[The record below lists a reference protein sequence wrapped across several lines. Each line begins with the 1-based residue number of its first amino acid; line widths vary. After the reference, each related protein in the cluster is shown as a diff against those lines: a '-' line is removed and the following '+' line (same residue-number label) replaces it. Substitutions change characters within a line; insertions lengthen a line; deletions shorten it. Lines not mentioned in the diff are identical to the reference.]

1 MCVFVC
7 MCVSVC
13 ALASHEIFLKSIT
26 GFWARL
32 RLVLASPSPR
42 SGPGLAWLGQFQR
55 LQQKVFCF
63 LLTVCSFVV
72 VVFVI
77 VVVVVVAFLLYLFVV
92 YFLARIEVQPSCG
105 QKNADDRARPIVCLP
120 LPHSLCLSSLQLSA
134 GEGREWSLSMVSS
147 SRRRRRRCRFAS
159 VPGWHSNC
167 PSSSGAFH
175 SARFFGPHRQRR
187 HCQQER
193 SIRLNGRGHFA
204 LNTQQWEQT
213 VSYMEQ
219 IHRSATAPLVSR
231 STTNGECFPV

>member
-1 MCVFVC
+1 MYEC
-7 MCVSVC
+7 VC
-13 ALASHEIFLKSIT
+13 AWASHEIFLKSIT

-32 RLVLASPSPR
+32 RLVLASPR
-42 SGPGLAWLGQFQR
+42 SGLAWPGQFQR

-63 LLTVCSFVV
+63 LLTVCSFCRCCFCHCRRVV
-72 VVFVI
+72 VVAA
-77 VVVVVVAFLLYLFVV
+77 AFLLYLFVV

-120 LPHSLCLSSLQLSA
+120 LPLPHSLCRSSLQLTA
-134 GEGREWSLSMVSS
+134 GEWRERSLSMVSS
-147 SRRRRRRCRFAS
+147 SRRRRCRFAS

-193 SIRLNGRGHFA
+193 SIRLNGRGIVA

-219 IHRSATAPLVSR
+219 IDRSATVPRAADQPQMGNVFPLR
-231 STTNGECFPV
+231 I

>member
-1 MCVFVC
+1 MG
-7 MCVSVC
+7 S
-13 ALASHEIFLKSIT
+13 T
-26 GFWARL
+26 
-32 RLVLASPSPR
+32 SPR
-42 SGPGLAWLGQFQR
+42 LGQPQPQHRAWPGQFQR

-120 LPHSLCLSSLQLSA
+120 LHHSLFLSSLQLSA

-147 SRRRRRRCRFAS
+147 SRRRRCRFAS

-193 SIRLNGRGHFA
+193 SIRSNGRGHFA